1 MSVTYVRTYSLE
13 YENSPTVE
21 QRRSLNTL
29 LMEVGIPTIDR
40 WDDEIL
46 EEKYG
51 LVDKTDTSET
61 FSVGWNIDGD
71 HVDKVLSFDYQSTAD
86 KIVEELD
93 AVCID
98 AKITHSK
105 VVDTTT
111 VEQGMRG
118 EELILLDKL
127 ENYNLVGYGRK
138 ALSYDN
144 EVELTA
150 QVVFGYRTTKLIF
163 NAEWKTDKVA
173 RKAAIESHVVD
184 TPLGDMALMQHKF
197 ESCFTTV
204 TEYDVTEAEIHCHFD
219 AKTESRSEC
228 TPDII
233 NRVKEAKKL
242 LEVEQ

>member
-13 YENSPTVE
+13 YDISPSD
-21 QRRSLNTL
+21 QQLRSLNTL

-40 WDDEIL
+40 WDDSVL

-51 LVDKTDTSET
+51 LVEKSQSNET
-61 FSVGWNIDGD
+61 FAVGWNIDGD
-71 HVDKVLSFDYQSTAD
+71 HVDKVLSIDYQSMAD
-86 KIVEELD
+86 RMVEELD
-93 AVCID
+93 AVGID
-98 AKITHSK
+98 AVITHSR
-105 VVDTTT
+105 VVDTRT
-111 VEQGMRG
+111 VEQSMRG

-127 ENYNLVGYGRK
+127 EDYQLVGYGNK
-138 ALSYDN
+138 QLTYDN
-144 EVELTA
+144 GVELSS
-150 QVVFGYRTTKLIF
+150 QVRFGYRTTKLVF

-184 TPLGDMALMQHKF
+184 TPLADMALIQHKF
-197 ESCFTTV
+197 ESCFNTV
-204 TEYDVTEAEIHCHFD
+204 TEYDVSEAEIHCHFD